1 MPDDKQ
7 TSIELAVS
15 LRTYFDAKLDALEKS
30 QGLVYEAMGR
40 RLDGLNQFREAL
52 RDQQSK
58 FATCIELAAVRERL
72 DVETT
77 RFEKEIQALREFK
90 ATLEGKASQQSVI
103 FAYALSIL
111 GLLIGIIGLVRK

>member
-7 TSIELAVS
+7 TSLELAVS

-58 FATCIELAAVRERL
+58 FATCIELSAVRERL
-72 DVETT
+72 EVETT
-77 RFEKEIQALREFK
+77 RFEKEIQVLREFK
-90 ATLEGKASQQSVI
+90 ATIEGKASQQSV
-103 FAYALSIL
+103 FLAYAISIL